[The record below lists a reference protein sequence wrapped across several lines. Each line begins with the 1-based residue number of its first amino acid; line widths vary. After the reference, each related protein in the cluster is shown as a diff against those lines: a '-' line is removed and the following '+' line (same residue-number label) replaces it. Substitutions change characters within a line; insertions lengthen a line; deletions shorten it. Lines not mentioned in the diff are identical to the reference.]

1 VHTIPRQQYT
11 PRARGAARGGRGAH
25 PAATRTKSSSAIAP
39 AVAGALSSSRHTSAA
54 QTGRKQALRARL
66 ADRGGHRES
75 TPARAARLQ
84 PADRRPLPP
93 PGPAARQSTHA
104 RGPDRHH
111 DEATGA
117 VGRRAPAA
125 AVRCT
130 RGGLSQPPQQHPGG
144 CTQRR
149 QAGGAHAG
157 GTERGPPRVVWWV
170 AGRDRYV
177 HQHACGGG
185 DLIVTR
191 SLSPPTLPLLSATEA
206 ALQTSK
212 TNKFWN
218 FAFWPESCSWIVA
231 GNR

>member
-1 VHTIPRQQYT
+1 M
-11 PRARGAARGGRGAH
+11 
-25 PAATRTKSSSAIAP
+25 
-39 AVAGALSSSRHTSAA
+39 
-54 QTGRKQALRARL
+54 
-66 ADRGGHRES
+66 
-75 TPARAARLQ
+75 
-84 PADRRPLPP
+84 
-93 PGPAARQSTHA
+93 
-104 RGPDRHH
+104 
-111 DEATGA
+111 
-117 VGRRAPAA
+117 
-125 AVRCT
+125 RCT

-206 ALQTSK
+206 ALQTSNSGMLHFGQNHVRGSLLATDEK
-212 TNKFWN
+212 TKKNVAHAVLKG
-218 FAFWPESCSWIVA
+218 WPTRATSSRRSSRSARRRGRRRAPPTMRCTAVRARPRQTRGKIRTTVRLARRAATPRLHARCSCSSA
-231 GNR
+231 GPAASLAALGLATAPAALAAAAPARLPPLFQRARRRLPALARLRSRC